1 MSSLRATNTSSL
13 SLNGLSA
20 AIKIACFGVA
30 GLLAGTAWAQ
40 TADPAVE
47 PAAKPEAMEEVE
59 VTGDGSQVV
68 LSEAFAGGQV
78 ARGGRAGILGNLDMM
93 DTPFSSTNYTSDLM
107 LNQQVVSVADVLQN
121 DPTVRVAKGFGN
133 FQELY
138 MIRGFPVYSDDMT
151 YNGVYGILP
160 RQFVASQLLER
171 VEVFRGASAFLN
183 GAAPGGSGL
192 GGGVNL
198 VPKRAPEEALNRVT
212 AGIEGNTN
220 VYGAVDI
227 ARRFGEDN
235 SSGIRV
241 NLVERAG
248 ETAIE
253 DQERDL
259 SVFSLGYDY
268 SGERLRLSADLGYQ
282 NHHIDAPRPSVTPYG
297 EIPKAPDADSNF
309 AQPWTYTDEEQL
321 FGVVRGEYDLTDT
334 VTAWVAAGMRDGSE
348 ANVLANPSTDADGVT
363 SAYRFDNTRED
374 KVLSAET
381 GIRTSF
387 DTGSVGHTLTVSAAT
402 FSLESG
408 NAYAFSNF
416 FSGIVGD
423 LYNPVGAEIPAAD
436 YFVGGSLADPGITE
450 KSDISSVAISD
461 MLSLLDDRLLV
472 TLGLRQQDIQTRSFN
487 YNSGDRLASYNDS
500 ALTPVAAVVFKPSE
514 QVSVYANYI
523 EGLMPGETAPET
535 SGGTLVANA
544 GEVLEPFKSE
554 QVEAGVKYDGGAIGG
569 SLSAFTTS
577 KPSSFV
583 ENGVFDTFGEQR
595 NRGLEL
601 SVFGQP
607 LDTVRLIGGATLL
620 DAEMTNTAGD
630 VYEGKDAVGAPR
642 LQFNLNA
649 EWDLTA
655 VPGLTLEAR
664 GVHTGSQYADAANTI
679 EVDSWN
685 RVDLGARYLTE
696 AAGKDLTLKARVQN
710 VADSNDW
717 VSVGGYPGANY
728 LVLGQPRTFLLSAS
742 LEF

>member
-1 MSSLRATNTSSL
+1 MPSSHNTSDVFFSVDQL
-13 SLNGLSA
+13 SRAIRVAGIGLVGLFAGAALAEETPATAPAPSA
-20 AIKIACFGVA
+20 AEQ
-30 GLLAGTAWAQ
+30 L
-40 TADPAVE
+40 
-47 PAAKPEAMEEVE
+47 EEVE

-68 LSEAFAGGQV
+68 LSKEYAGGQV

-93 DTPFSSTNYTSDLM
+93 DSPFSSTSYTGDLM
-107 LNQQVVSVADVLQN
+107 LNQQSVSVADVLQN

-138 MIRGFPVYSDDMT
+138 MIRGFPVFSDDMT

-198 VPKRAPEEALNRVT
+198 VPKHAPEEALTRVT
-212 AGIEGNTN
+212 AGVEGNGN
-220 VYGAVDI
+220 AYGALDV
-227 ARRFGEDN
+227 ARRFGDAD

-241 NLVERAG
+241 NLLERSG

-253 DQERDL
+253 DQDRAL

-282 NHHIDAPRPSVTPYG
+282 NHRIDAPRPAVTPWG
-297 EIPKAPDADSNF
+297 EIPEAPDADSNF

-321 FGVVRGEYDLTDT
+321 FGVVRGEYDLTET
-334 VTAWVAAGMRDGSE
+334 TTAWIATGMRDGSE
-348 ANVLANPSTDADGVT
+348 ANVLSNPSASADGVT
-363 SAYRFDNTRED
+363 SAYRFDNARED
-374 KVLSAET
+374 KVLSGEA
-381 GIRTSF
+381 GVRTSF
-387 DTGSVGHTLTVSAAT
+387 DTGSVGHTVTVSVAT
-402 FSLESG
+402 YSLESA

-416 FSGIVGD
+416 AGFAGD
-423 LYNPVGAEIPAAD
+423 LYNPTAVEKPAAD
-436 YFVGGSLADPGITE
+436 FFVGGSLSDPNVTE
-450 KSDISSVAISD
+450 ETDVSSVAISD
-461 MLSLLDDRLLV
+461 MVSLLDDRLLV
-472 TLGLRQQDIQTRSFN
+472 SLGVRQQNIETGSFN
-487 YNSGDRLASYNDS
+487 YNTGAALSSYDES
-500 ALTPVAAVVFKPSE
+500 ALTPVAAVVFKPSA

-523 EGLMPGETAPET
+523 EGLVAGDVAPEM
-535 SGGTLVANA
+535 SGSVEVVNA
-544 GEVLEPFKSE
+544 GEVMEPYKTE
-554 QVEAGVKYDGGAIGG
+554 QFETGVKYDAGNLGGT
-569 SLSAFTTS
+569 LSAFTTS
-577 KPSSFV
+577 KPSSYV
-583 ENGVFDTFGEQR
+583 QNGVFDTYGEQR

-607 LDTVRLIGGATLL
+607 LESLRLIGGATWLN
-620 DAEMTNTAGD
+620 AEMTRTAGGLNQ
-630 VYEGKDAVGAPR
+630 GKDAIGAPE
-642 LQFNLNA
+642 LQFNINA

-664 GVHTGSQYADAANTI
+664 GIHTGSQYADAASI
-679 EVDSWN
+679 IQVDSWN
-685 RVDLGARYLTE
+685 RFDLGARYLTQVE
-696 AAGKDLTLKARVQN
+696 NKDLTLKARVQN
-710 VADSNDW
+710 VSDENNW

-742 LEF
+742 VEF

>member
-1 MSSLRATNTSSL
+1 MSSLCATQTTSL
-13 SLNGLSA
+13 PMNGLCA

-30 GLLAGTAWAQ
+30 SLMAGMTWAQ
-40 TADPAVE
+40 DSEQV
-47 PAAKPEAMEEVE
+47 AAKPEAMEQVE

-68 LSEAFAGGQV
+68 LPEAYAGGQV

-198 VPKRAPEEALNRVT
+198 VPKRAPEQALNRVT
-212 AGIEGNTN
+212 AGIEGNGN
-220 VYGAVDI
+220 VYGALDL
-227 ARRFGEDN
+227 ARRFGDDN
-235 SSGIRV
+235 RSGIRV

-248 ETAIE
+248 ETAID

-259 SVFSLGYDY
+259 SVFSIGYDY

-297 EIPKAPDADSNF
+297 EIPEAPDADSNF
-309 AQPWTYTDEEQL
+309 AQPWTYTDEEQV
-321 FGVVRGEYDLTDT
+321 FGVVRGEYDLTENM
-334 VTAWVAAGMRDGSE
+334 TAWVAAGARDGSE
-348 ANVLANPSTDADGVT
+348 ANVLANPSAFANGVT

-374 KVLSAET
+374 RILSAET
-381 GIRTSF
+381 GLRSSF
-387 DTGSVGHTLTVSAAT
+387 ETGSVGHTLTVSAAT
-402 FSLESG
+402 FSLESA

-416 FSGIVGD
+416 FDGIVSD
-423 LYNPVGAEIPAAD
+423 LYRPTIADKPVANF
-436 YFVGGSLADPGITE
+436 FVGGSLSDPNITE

-472 TLGLRQQDIQTRSFN
+472 TLGVRQQDIHSRAYD
-487 YNSGDRLASYNDS
+487 YNSGERATSYNKS
-500 ALTPVAAVVFKPSE
+500 ALTPVTAVVFRPSE
-514 QVSVYANYI
+514 QISVYANYI
-523 EGLMPGETAPET
+523 EGLMPGEIAPET
-535 SGGTLVANA
+535 SGGVLVSNR
-544 GEVLEPFKSE
+544 GEVLEPYKSE
-554 QVEAGVKYDGGAIGG
+554 QLEAGVKYDGEIIGG
-569 SLSAFTTS
+569 SLSAFSTS

-583 ENGVFDTFGEQR
+583 ENGVFDTYGEQR

-601 SVFGQP
+601 TVFGQP
-607 LDTVRLIGGATLL
+607 LDSVRLIGGATLL
-620 DAEMTNTAGD
+620 DAEATSTAGD
-630 VYEGKDAVGAPR
+630 LYEGNEAVGAPR

-649 EWDLTA
+649 EWDLA
-655 VPGLTLEAR
+655 AEPGLTLEAR
-664 GVHTGSQYADAANTI
+664 GVHTGAQYADAANTV

-685 RVDLGARYLTE
+685 RVDLGARYLTA